1 MGEVMDMADQATEPV
16 FAGMAET
23 AGLPKKGM
31 YTLREVSAATGVA
44 RRTLDEEVR
53 AGRLRTFVPP
63 GRSRGRLVMP
73 AWFDEWW
80 TEGAR
85 APGGRRDGKRRQE
98 C

>member
-31 YTLREVSAATGVA
+31 YTIREVSAATGVA

-73 AWFDEWW
+73 AWFDEWYRKG
-80 TEGAR
+80 E
-85 APGGRRDGKRRQE
+85 
-98 C
+98 

>member
-1 MGEVMDMADQATEPV
+1 MADQATEPV

-63 GRSRGRLVMP
+63 RKEPRASGDARVVRRVVSEGRV
-73 AWFDEWW
+73 
-80 TEGAR
+80 
-85 APGGRRDGKRRQE
+85 K
-98 C
+98 